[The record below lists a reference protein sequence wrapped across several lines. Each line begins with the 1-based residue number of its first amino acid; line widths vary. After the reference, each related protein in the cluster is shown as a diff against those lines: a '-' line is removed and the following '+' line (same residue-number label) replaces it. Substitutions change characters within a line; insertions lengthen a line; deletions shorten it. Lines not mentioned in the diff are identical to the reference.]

1 MTISIENR
9 DGSNNGQ
16 LELDLGHK
24 TTGYSTEWDQYSR
37 LDDLDMYQKSAKATA
52 IYPRDYSIVYPAI
65 GLAGEAGEV
74 ANKVKKLIRD
84 NPDMTDDIKEKIG
97 DEIGDVLWYCAVLA
111 DDLGQSLS
119 EIANRNLLKLANR
132 QKLGKLHGS
141 GDKR

>member
-1 MTISIENR
+1 MS
-9 DGSNNGQ
+9 NGQ

-24 TTGYSTEWDQYSR
+24 TTGYSSEWDQYSR

-97 DEIGDVLWYCAVLA
+97 DEIGDVLWLSLIHIS
-111 DDLGQSLS
+111 DLGQSLS

>member
-1 MTISIENR
+1 
-9 DGSNNGQ
+9 
-16 LELDLGHK
+16 
-24 TTGYSTEWDQYSR
+24 
-37 LDDLDMYQKSAKATA
+37 MYQKSAKATA

-84 NPDMTDDIKEKIG
+84 NPNMSDDIKKSIG
-97 DEIGDVLWYCAVLA
+97 DEIGYVLWYCAVLA
-111 DDLGQSLS
+111 DDLGESLS
-119 EIANRNLLKLANR
+119 EIANRNLEKLANR

>member
-1 MTISIENR
+1 MS
-9 DGSNNGQ
+9 NGQ

-24 TTGYSTEWDQYSR
+24 TTGYSSEWDQYSR

-119 EIANRNLLKLANR
+119 EIANRNLEKLANR